1 MNSSDN
7 FVVGGINIQISNKNN
22 CCNNGEI
29 SFGAAD
35 PAPFY
40 KSFNWYLS
48 YCCCIYDIMYNDYSY
63 LNIIAIIIFGIIL

>member
-1 MNSSDN
+1 MNESTNYQQYMNSSDN

-40 KSFNWYLS
+40 KSFN
-48 YCCCIYDIMYNDYSY
+48 
-63 LNIIAIIIFGIIL
+63 